1 MRRYFAT
8 ATAMLCTL
16 LPVLVSFAQVEP
28 FGGSLGIDVSGM
40 DRTVRPQDDFFRFV
54 NGRWIDNTEI
64 PADKS
69 RYGSFAML
77 SDESEIALKEIA
89 EQAAGQKNPSR
100 GSEIEKVGD
109 LYHSFMDTARVEAA
123 GIHPLE
129 PHLAYILKL
138 NTSSDVVSALFRL
151 ST

>member
-54 NGRWIDNTEI
+54 NGRWIDKTEI
-64 PADKS
+64 PGDKS

-89 EQAAGQKNPSR
+89 EQAAGQKNPDRKSKRLNSSHRTYSR
-100 GSEIEKVGD
+100 MPS
-109 LYHSFMDTARVEAA
+109 
-123 GIHPLE
+123 
-129 PHLAYILKL
+129 
-138 NTSSDVVSALFRL
+138 
-151 ST
+151 